1 MKKSILMAIVALAL
15 LAAPAF
21 AGDFNHSL
29 NLDAGF
35 GLTVGEEDA
44 PVYNTLTDGGASF
57 GLSGAIDDNN
67 TLSFGMD
74 LGGMDLNPYSAT
86 WGNAISS
93 FNVTTNVLGAFGV
106 TDVPVTL
113 MMTNGVGRLELHNR
127 YNQWTQWEYIA
138 RKQEG
143 EAIGNWGRMYFFS
156 FDVGIMDMVNVR
168 LGFIPDFNQHGGGV
182 NMLFDVWT
190 NDIAVGPGSINVSA
204 FVINQA
210 AGYSFDP
217 DNDPSTDNS
226 IGGMGELVMGG
237 EVNTNWAVGPANIMF
252 ALFGGYRIPDSIAA
266 DNWAQDNIVDFM
278 VALKPSVA
286 VGPAT
291 LALGTWFAMQKVGDA
306 DAIMFTA
313 IDLSAS
319 IAMVTFFGGVKIDQL
334 NDRADGV
341 DMSDVMTWELGAKL
355 GMGGTTLTVGINGQ
369 GESTTNINSADDMN
383 AADGTTGRGGAPA
396 DTAVMYVRVQAAL
409 W

>member
-1 MKKSILMAIVALAL
+1 
-15 LAAPAF
+15 
-21 AGDFNHSL
+21 
-29 NLDAGF
+29 
-35 GLTVGEEDA
+35 
-44 PVYNTLTDGGASF
+44 
-57 GLSGAIDDNN
+57 
-67 TLSFGMD
+67 
-74 LGGMDLNPYSAT
+74 
-86 WGNAISS
+86 
-93 FNVTTNVLGAFGV
+93 
-106 TDVPVTL
+106 
-113 MMTNGVGRLELHNR
+113 
-127 YNQWTQWEYIA
+127 
-138 RKQEG
+138 
-143 EAIGNWGRMYFFS
+143 
-156 FDVGIMDMVNVR
+156 
-168 LGFIPDFNQHGGGV
+168 
-182 NMLFDVWT
+182 
-190 NDIAVGPGSINVSA
+190 
-204 FVINQA
+204 
-210 AGYSFDP
+210 
-217 DNDPSTDNS
+217 
-226 IGGMGELVMGG
+226 
-237 EVNTNWAVGPANIMF
+237 
-252 ALFGGYRIPDSIAA
+252 
-266 DNWAQDNIVDFM
+266 M